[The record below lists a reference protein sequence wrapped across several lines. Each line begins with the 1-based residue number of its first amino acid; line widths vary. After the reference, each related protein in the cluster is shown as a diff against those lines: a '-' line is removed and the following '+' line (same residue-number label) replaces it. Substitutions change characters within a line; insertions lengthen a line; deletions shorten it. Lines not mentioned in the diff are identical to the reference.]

1 MIDNFNRIVLANSGL
16 LFSGLLVTLRICLFA
31 FAMAAVV
38 GLTAC
43 LVRLYVPVLRAA
55 AIAYI
60 EFCRSTP
67 MVVQLLWVNY
77 VWPDLFGFP
86 DSVEG
91 AGIIALGL
99 QSSGYLAETF
109 RAGIEGMTRGQ
120 REAAMALGL
129 SSSQTMVRITMPQVA
144 LDMAPSLINQLTVVL
159 KSSTLV
165 SVIAVPDLMFQALR
179 LVDRSLEPIEV
190 LSTTALIYISLIFS
204 VSFVAKKVADRFRTR
219 FGLTIHQVN

>member
-1 MIDNFNRIVLANSGL
+1 MLDNLQRNVLSNLDLLLTGL
-16 LFSGLLVTLRICLFA
+16 LTTIQVCTQAFLLAT
-31 FAMAAVV
+31 VV
-38 GLTAC
+38 GLAAC
-43 LVRLYVPVLRAA
+43 LIRLYVPALKYA

-77 VWPDLFGFP
+77 VWPEVFGFP
-86 DSVEG
+86 GTVIG
-91 AGIIALGL
+91 AGVIALAL

-109 RAGIEGMTRGQ
+109 RSGIEAINKGH

-129 SSSQTMVRITMPQVA
+129 SPARTMRRIVLPQVV
-144 LDMAPSLINQLTVVL
+144 LEMAPSLINQLAVVL

-179 LVDRSLEPIEV
+179 LVDRSLEPIEI
-190 LSTTALIYISLIFS
+190 LSSVAILYIAVITSVSLIS
-204 VSFVAKKVADRFRTR
+204 KLISDHFRDKY
-219 FGLTIHQVN
+219 GLSIKQ

>member
-1 MIDNFNRIVLANSGL
+1 MLDNFNRIVLANSGL
-16 LFSGLLVTLRICLFA
+16 LFSGLLVSLRVCLAAFLFA
-31 FAMAAVV
+31 VVV
-38 GLTAC
+38 GMVAC
-43 LVRLYVPVLRAA
+43 LVRLHMRPLRPI

-77 VWPDLFGFP
+77 VWPTLFGFP
-86 DSVEG
+86 QTVEV
-91 AGIIALGL
+91 AGILALGL

-109 RAGIEGMTRGQ
+109 RSGIEAVHRGQ

-129 SSSQTMVRITMPQVA
+129 SSARTLWRITLPQVL

-179 LVDRSLEPIEV
+179 LVDRTLEPIEI
-190 LSTTALIYISLIFS
+190 LSTTALVYIALIFA
-204 VSFVAKKVADRFRTR
+204 VSAVARKMAGGFRTR
-219 FGLTIHQVN
+219 FGLS